1 MKKLSAT
8 GLVFT
13 ALCCISLPS
22 FAAQM
27 TKKNDKTC
35 IYEMRTYY
43 AEDGKLEDLHK
54 RFRDHTVRF
63 FSKHG
68 IESVG
73 YWVPEENPDNTLVY
87 ILTYPDKHSR
97 TSSWAEFRADPEW
110 QSAAEESEKNGKLV
124 KRVDSTF
131 LYGTGYSP
139 MKCLNTPK

>member
-1 MKKLSAT
+1 
-8 GLVFT
+8 
-13 ALCCISLPS
+13 
-22 FAAQM
+22 
-27 TKKNDKTC
+27 
-35 IYEMRTYY
+35 MRTYY